1 MAAAKH
7 SGDIFIRDIALIDPD
22 PLNTRDMTSQVA
34 IDDIERIAR
43 EMLVRGFDAGQEILV
58 RSKPGGRYMVTDGH
72 KRRLAFIRAL
82 ELGASMPGIP
92 TQSEKV
98 GTNDEDRAIIR
109 LRAPGRRLSPTEAVI
124 DIKRLIGW
132 NWSPQEIA
140 DRLGEKLFWVESCL
154 ELAETPFEVRE
165 AVRTGKV
172 ATTEALR
179 AVHDHKENAPRVTRA
194 AVEHAAA
201 RGSPRATGRDFRAVA
216 PKARTEAVSLC
227 SLSMAVVIA
236 WDNWETEVALPP
248 NLGRAILALKQHLGP
263 LARPVAEAA
272 E

>member
-1 MAAAKH
+1 MAAKH

-43 EMLVRGFDAGQEILV
+43 EMVERGFDAGQEVLV
-58 RSKPGGRYMVTDGH
+58 RSKPGGRFMVTDGH

-109 LRAPGRRLSPTEAVI
+109 LRAPGRRLSPAEAVI

-132 NWSPQEIA
+132 NWTPQEIA

-179 AVHDHKENAPRVTRA
+179 AVHDHKEDAPRVTRA

-201 RGSPRATGRDFRAVA
+201 RGKTRATGRDFRAVA
-216 PKARTEAVSLC
+216 PKARTEAVSLDA
-227 SLSMAVVIA
+227 LARKAVHEWRESMAKGATVDA
-236 WDNWETEVALPP
+236 MDKAMEALE
-248 NLGRAILALKQHLGP
+248 QHLGP